1 MQSYGPSRL
10 ERLREL
16 LSTRRGLLIGLATL
30 VPLLALVAFLTL
42 SGGRETAADAA
53 PALLPP
59 APPAPPPLP
68 EEPTIARGIVAE
80 DVANVYA
87 EPDLAS
93 RVVGLVRLGARF
105 DIVETRVVGER
116 TFHRIE
122 NAGWVFGTGVRTKTD
137 GEPQIGFIPSQ
148 PRLDSPMP
156 YSIAR
161 VTARDGVPVYRR
173 PPRRDE
179 DPQRVFMRTFR
190 EGYFFTVDKWVNI
203 YDRQLHRGIR
213 YWFVP
218 REGTTPVV
226 APEFEGIEVTERMQM
241 PFLWVTDPTARTC
254 ATPIAPDNTCEP
266 IERHSRIPLLGEHRD
281 RGGVWYKTRDDR
293 FIVSLQVAKVSRL
306 TRFPEG
312 LHEGERFIHVDL
324 RNQFAALYE
333 GTRMIFVT
341 LISSGDDQHPTP
353 PGTYRVE
360 SRHITA
366 TMDDEE
372 NLNGAYFIQDVPWV
386 LYFKG
391 GYALH
396 AAFWHNR
403 FGLKTSHGCVN
414 LAPRD
419 ARRFFE
425 FAASPALPAGLHAV
439 FTPPDRQGTLVHV
452 TN

>member
-1 MQSYGPSRL
+1 MQSSGPSRL
-10 ERLREL
+10 ERLRESL
-16 LSTRRGLLIGLATL
+16 RTRRGLWVALAGIAPL
-30 VPLLALVAFLTL
+30 VALVAFLVL
-42 SGGRETAADAA
+42 SGGDTPEAAAR
-53 PALLPP
+53 PRLLPP
-59 APPAPPPLP
+59 APPPPVVPD
-68 EEPTIARGIVAE
+68 EPTIARGIVADE
-80 DVANVYA
+80 TANVYDA
-87 EPDLAS
+87 PDLTS
-93 RVVGLVRLGARF
+93 RIAGLVRWGARF
-105 DIVETRVVGER
+105 EVVETRTVGDK

-122 NAGWVFGTGVRTKTD
+122 GAGWVLGSGVRVRTE
-137 GEPQIGFIPSQ
+137 GEPTLGFIPSQ
-148 PRLDSPMP
+148 PRMDSPMP

-173 PPRRDE
+173 PPRRGE
-179 DPQRVFMRTFR
+179 DPEVVRMRNFR

-226 APEFEGIEVTERMQM
+226 APEFEGIPVTDRTEL
-241 PFLWVTDPTARTC
+241 PFLWVTDPTAKLC
-254 ATPIAPDNTCEP
+254 NEPAQGASCEP
-266 IERHSRIPLLGEHRD
+266 VERHTRLALRGEHRD
-281 RGGVWYKTRDDR
+281 RGGIWYETDDHKH
-293 FIVSLQVAKVSRL
+293 IASLQVARVSRL

-333 GTRMIFVT
+333 GDRMVFVT
-341 LISSGDDQHPTP
+341 LISSGDDAHPTP

-360 SRHITA
+360 SKHITA

-419 ARRFFE
+419 ARRFFD
-425 FAASPALPAGLHAV
+425 FAQSPALPPGLHAI
-439 FTPPDRQGTLVHV
+439 FTRPGTQGTLVHV